1 LLNKG
6 FLVGY
11 NREVVGVIIL
21 QAAGGLVSSYCLDLT
36 STHGLDVNP
45 PVFQIVAVVVKYADN
60 VLKGFATSLSIILS
74 CIVSDYF
81 FHDLKVSTAFL
92 VGSAIVLSAV
102 FLFGYTPTA
111 PITSTKQFTT

>member
-1 LLNKG
+1 
-6 FLVGY
+6 
-11 NREVVGVIIL
+11 
-21 QAAGGLVSSYCLDLT
+21 
-36 STHGLDVNP
+36 
-45 PVFQIVAVVVKYADN
+45 VVVKYADN